1 MRYLGTDFLYNLDEA
16 NTIKEYHTDNGFQIY
31 LLFPMGEN
39 ERNENCKLAISREQ
53 LYRRY
58 RIHYDE
64 IEFDVFEV
72 DFTINYQIDGENVIV
87 DDEMRVRNS
96 LFNFAHSTHSLLA
109 SFGGSIIGENANN
122 RNRIM
127 ELLNADRN
135 AVLMPPRENEME
147 TQVFS
152 ISLSY
157 DRRYVIRDGRGNTI
171 FSFNNRNNA
180 TDVFRLLKNMIV
192 RLIVSVRRQ

>member
-1 MRYLGTDFLYNLDEA
+1 MRYLGTDFLYNLDEINA
-16 NTIKEYHTDNGFQIY
+16 IKEYHTDNGFQIY
-31 LLFPMGEN
+31 LLFPFREN
-39 ERNENCKLAISREQ
+39 DRNENCKLAISREQ

-58 RIHYDE
+58 RMHYNE

-72 DFTINYQIDGENVIV
+72 DFTINYQIDGENVMV
-87 DDEMRVRNS
+87 DNEMMVRNR
-96 LFNFAHSTHSLLA
+96 LFNFAHSVHSLLL
-109 SFGGSIIGENANN
+109 SFGSCIIGENADN

-135 AVLMPPRENEME
+135 AALIPPRENEME
-147 TQVFS
+147 NQVFS
-152 ISLSY
+152 VSLSY
-157 DRRYVIRDGRGNTI
+157 DRHYVIRDGRGNTI

>member
-1 MRYLGTDFLYNLDEA
+1 MRYLGTDFLYNLDET

-39 ERNENCKLAISREQ
+39 ERNGNCNLAISREQ

-64 IEFDVFEV
+64 IEFDIFEV

-87 DDEMRVRNS
+87 NDEITVRNR
-96 LFNFAHSTHSLLA
+96 LFHFANSIHSLLA
-109 SFGGSIIGENANN
+109 SFGGSIIGENTDN
-122 RNRIM
+122 RYRIL

-135 AVLMPPRENEME
+135 VELIPPRENEME
-147 TQVFS
+147 NQVFNL
-152 ISLSY
+152 SLLY
-157 DRRYVIRDGRGNTI
+157 DRQYVIRDGRGNTI

>member
-1 MRYLGTDFLYNLDEA
+1 
-16 NTIKEYHTDNGFQIY
+16 
-31 LLFPMGEN
+31 MGEN